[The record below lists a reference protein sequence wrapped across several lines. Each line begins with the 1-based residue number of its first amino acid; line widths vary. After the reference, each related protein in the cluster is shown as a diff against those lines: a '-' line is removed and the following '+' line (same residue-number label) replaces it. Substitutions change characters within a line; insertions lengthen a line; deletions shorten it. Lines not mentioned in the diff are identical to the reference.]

1 VHVST
6 RVDPSGGSVS
16 MLIASGLGVLGGI
29 FLVGVM
35 LYFDVTYSNQ
45 TSAYDAAPKCASPAD
60 TSSCRFTG
68 PAVLARKWSDA
79 NSNLRVDIV
88 FENPSVRTSPYIDKA
103 YQAQWDGWHEGQPV
117 TAELWQGRVTIVDQ
131 TPTEGNPDKLPN
143 AGLLPVVIFSV
154 VTLAL
159 AAWFIYSLRLV
170 RRSYAAF
177 VAARARSG

>member
-1 VHVST
+1 MST
-6 RVDPSGGSVS
+6 PVDPSGGSVT
-16 MLIASGLGVLGGI
+16 MLIASGVGVLGGI

-35 LYFDVTYSNQ
+35 LYFDVTYSNL
-45 TSAYDAAPKCASPAD
+45 TSAYDAAPKCASAAE

-68 PAVLARKWSDA
+68 PAVLTRKWSDDRGD
-79 NSNLRVDIV
+79 LRLDIA

-103 YQAQWDGWHEGQPV
+103 YQAQWDGWHDGEQV
-117 TAELWQGRVTIVDQ
+117 TAELWQGLVTMVDH

-143 AGLLPVVIFSV
+143 AGLLPVVIFGV
-154 VTLAL
+154 ATLAL
-159 AAWFIYSLRLV
+159 AGWFVYSLSLV